1 MSQNIVA
8 YSLVGMF
15 FYVLPSWMKYGNKN
29 HNIFKI
35 DYAKIM
41 QNIFFLYKTK
51 TLTTFNCVVLI
62 ILPLANAPLPGPHNF
77 FLSNPESLR
86 GGAAPMPPPLATPL
100 LFTYL
105 KQGKYKKICI
115 KIKIIKLERR
125 SIMIYL
131 C

>member
-41 QNIFFLYKTK
+41 QNIFFYIKQKPLQPSIASFSSSSLSQMPLYQAP
-51 TLTTFNCVVLI
+51 I
-62 ILPLANAPLPGPHNF
+62 ISQGGRRPH
-77 FLSNPESLR
+77 
-86 GGAAPMPPPLATPL
+86 ATPPGYASAV
-100 LFTYL
+100 YL
-105 KQGKYKKICI
+105 SVEQ
-115 KIKIIKLERR
+115 
-125 SIMIYL
+125 
-131 C
+131 

>member
-41 QNIFFLYKTK
+41 QNIFFYIKQKPLQPSIASFSSSSLSQMPLYQ
-51 TLTTFNCVVLI
+51 
-62 ILPLANAPLPGPHNF
+62 APIFFSFKSWIAQGGRRPH
-77 FLSNPESLR
+77 
-86 GGAAPMPPPLATPL
+86 APPPWLRLCCL
-100 LFTYL
+100 LIWNREST
-105 KQGKYKKICI
+105 KKYV
-115 KIKIIKLERR
+115 
-125 SIMIYL
+125 
-131 C
+131 

>member
-15 FYVLPSWMKYGNKN
+15 FTCSLLEWNTAIRIIISSKLIMLKLCKKFFFYIKQKPLQPSIASFSSSSLSQMP
-29 HNIFKI
+29 
-35 DYAKIM
+35 
-41 QNIFFLYKTK
+41 LYQ
-51 TLTTFNCVVLI
+51 
-62 ILPLANAPLPGPHNF
+62 APIKF

-86 GGAAPMPPPLATPL
+86 GGAAPMPPPGYASAV
-100 LFTYL
+100 YL
-105 KQGKYKKICI
+105 SETGKVQKNMYE
-115 KIKIIKLERR
+115 IKIIKLERR